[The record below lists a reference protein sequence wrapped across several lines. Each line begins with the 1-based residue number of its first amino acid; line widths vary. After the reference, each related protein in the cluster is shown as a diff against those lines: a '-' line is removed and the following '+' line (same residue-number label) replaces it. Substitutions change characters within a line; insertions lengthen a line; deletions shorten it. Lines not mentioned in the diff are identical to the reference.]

1 MPSSLTTVR
10 SSTSVCSTSPPV
22 SVCGTGTT
30 TLARAFSRQSSLNPS
45 GLGVAPRTFHSP
57 LGHRPGGFACRR
69 SLPAWRVSPPPDLAP
84 WIAPHSNGWRWG
96 RNLNRLS
103 ITYAFPPRLRPASPA
118 ADQHRC
124 GTLGHAV
131 GRIRTPLSLLMPTF
145 ALVPAPGRL
154 PPPLLRR
161 ARRSPTMPRGI
172 RGVGGRLEPR
182 WIVGAAARR
191 PVSYYALFQG
201 WLLLSQPPG
210 CLGDSTSLPTE
221 HRLGGL
227 SGRSGL
233 LPFRR

>member
-1 MPSSLTTVR
+1 LPSSLTTVL
-10 SSTSVCSTSPPV
+10 SSTLVCSTSPPV

-45 GLGVAPRTFHSP
+45 GLALASRTFHSP
-57 LGHRPGGFACRR
+57 LGHRPGGFASRN
-69 SLPAWRVSPPPDLAP
+69 SLPAWRALLPPDLAP
-84 WIAPHSNGWRWG
+84 WIAHHSNGWRWG

-124 GTLGHAV
+124 GTLGHSV
-131 GRIRTPLSLLMPTF
+131 GRILTPLSLLMPTF
-145 ALVPAPGRL
+145 ALVPAPGSL
-154 PPPLLRR
+154 PLPLLRQE
-161 ARRSPTMPRGI
+161 RRSPTMRFRI

-182 WIVGAAARR
+182 WIVGAAAHR

-210 CLGDSTSLPTE
+210 CLGAATTLPT
-221 HRLGGL
+221 
-227 SGRSGL
+227 
-233 LPFRR
+233 